1 MAAERITLL
10 GPDEPALRAQVE
22 SHIARPEKIADRS
35 KAHHVVPMLVTRQPV
50 LRKFWYP
57 VIPECL
63 LKEGPKPFTLLGRD
77 LVLWIDGEG
86 EAVAMDDRCPHR
98 HARLSKG
105 WILGGQLQ
113 CGYHGWT
120 FDGAG
125 HCTRIPQKDD
135 DDPAGISV
143 PRYRTAKRYGYVW
156 VALEEP
162 ISPLPEIE
170 EDTDPGFRRIY
181 EFYEPWKCSG
191 LRLMENS
198 FDNAHFSFV
207 HRNTFGKFD
216 SPTPSRMNLHPFPDG
231 LGFTMDTVVPV
242 KNVPLSMKALNMAT
256 AETVRNNTGTW
267 WMPFFRKLRMR
278 YPTGLV
284 HTIITA
290 ATPINDHSSQ
300 IIQIAYR
307 NDTEAEAKAADI
319 IAFDR
324 AVVTED
330 RDILESTTFDTPVD
344 LRRREEMHMAS
355 DQPGL
360 LMRRQLVAQFEAHG
374 EGEAHAWSGPESH
387 AVSEQFGAHLPFAT
401 EAMCLE
407 MTYGDSP
414 ARPATPESD
423 RKAAGEARH

>member
-1 MAAERITLL
+1 
-10 GPDEPALRAQVE
+10 
-22 SHIARPEKIADRS
+22 
-35 KAHHVVPMLVTRQPV
+35 MLVTKQPL

-57 VIPECL
+57 VIPEVM
-63 LKEGPKPFTLLGRD
+63 LKDGPKPFTLLGID
-77 LVLWIDGEG
+77 LVLWIDGAG
-86 EAVAMDDRCPHR
+86 RAVAMDDRCPHR

-105 WILGGQLQ
+105 WITGGQLQ

-120 FDGAG
+120 FDGEG
-125 HCTRIPQKDD
+125 RCTRIPQKDD

-143 PRYRTAKRYGYVW
+143 PRYRTAQRYGYVW
-156 VALEEP
+156 VAPEEP
-162 ISPLPEIE
+162 LTALPEID
-170 EDTDPGFRRIY
+170 EDGDRAFRRIY

-216 SPTPSRMNLHPFPDG
+216 SPAPSKMNLHPFEDG
-231 LGFTMDTVVPV
+231 FGFTMDTVVPV

-290 ATPINDHSSQ
+290 ATPISDHSSQ

-307 NDTEAEAKAADI
+307 NDTEAEAKASDI

-330 RDILESTTFDTPVD
+330 REVLESTTFDTPVD

-360 LMRRQLVAQFEAHG
+360 LMRKQLLAKFHEHG
-374 EGEAHAWSGPESH
+374 EEEAHAWKNEQTH
-387 AVSEQFGAHLPFAT
+387 AVADQFGANLPFAT
-401 EAMCLE
+401 EAMCRE
-407 MTYGDSP
+407 MTYGGS
-414 ARPATPESD
+414 AGQEVHHQTERE
-423 RKAAGEARH
+423 AAAEARH

>member
-1 MAAERITLL
+1 
-10 GPDEPALRAQVE
+10 
-22 SHIARPEKIADRS
+22 
-35 KAHHVVPMLVTRQPV
+35 MLATQQPL

-57 VIPECL
+57 VIPAVL
-63 LKEGPKPFTLLGRD
+63 LKDGPKPFTLLGRE
-77 LVLWIDGEG
+77 LVLWIDGAG
-86 EAVAMDDRCPHR
+86 NAVAMDDRCPHR

-105 WILGGQLQ
+105 WLKDGALQ

-120 FDGAG
+120 FNGEG
-125 HCTRIPQKDD
+125 LCTRIPQKDD

-143 PRYRTAKRYGYVW
+143 ARYRTEQRYGYVW

-162 ISPLPEIE
+162 LAPLPEVD
-170 EDTDPGFRRIY
+170 EDADPTFRRIY

-207 HRNTFGKFD
+207 HRNTFGKLD
-216 SPTPSRMNLHPFPDG
+216 SPAPSRMNLYPFPSG

-242 KNVPLSMKALNMAT
+242 KNVALSMKALNMESS
-256 AETVRNNTGTW
+256 ETVRNNTGTW

-284 HTIITA
+284 HTILTG
-290 ATPINDHSSQ
+290 ATPINDYSSQ
-300 IIQIAYR
+300 IVQIAYR

-360 LMRRQLVAQFEAHG
+360 LMRRQLMAQFQAHG
-374 EGEAHAWSGPESH
+374 EEEVHAWKDHKSH
-387 AVSEQFGAHLPFAT
+387 AAAGEYGAGHPFAT
-401 EAMCLE
+401 EEMCLE
-407 MTYGDSP
+407 MTYGAS
-414 ARPATPESD
+414 R
-423 RKAAGEARH
+423 AGEPSGPLSGSVAAARH